1 VIDQGGQAGGLQS
14 RPQRR
19 LAMPS
24 TPRNPAADPAGQPPE
39 QQALQAALA
48 RLLAPVAQLA
58 VSRGLPF
65 AAVEEMLK
73 LAFVQAADAA
83 HPDLL
88 AHRKV
93 SRITTATGINRRE
106 VTRLT
111 QQAPRTAVHSR
122 SLANEVYAHW
132 LSDPAYRDPQGQ
144 PLVLP
149 RQGPAPS
156 FETLAQAITRD
167 VHPRSLLDELV
178 RLTFAHTD
186 VSADTVTAAASAVP
200 QGDRARMLDLLGG
213 NVGDHL
219 QAAVD
224 NVVDGSPKHFEQA
237 LFADGLSDETLAW
250 LREVVRAQWQA
261 VRLAVVPELETRLQA
276 DALAADVPTR
286 RWRLGLY
293 SYDQPAL
300 GPAPADPPAP
310 DTAPQRPRTRK
321 TLK

>member
-1 VIDQGGQAGGLQS
+1 MPDQ
-14 RPQRR
+14 
-19 LAMPS
+19 PS
-24 TPRNPAADPAGQPPE
+24 HPNADSTGPAAE

-58 VSRGLPF
+58 VARGLPF

-73 LAFVQAADAA
+73 LAFVQAAAAA

-111 QQAPRTAVHSR
+111 QQAPRTAAHSR

-132 LSDPAYRDPQGQ
+132 LSDPAYRDQAGR

-167 VHPRSLLDELV
+167 VHPRSLLDEMV
-178 RLTFAHTD
+178 RLTFAQTD
-186 VSADTVTAAASAVP
+186 ESADTVTAAASAVP
-200 QGDRARMLDLLGG
+200 RGDSARMLGLLGG

-219 QAAVD
+219 QAAVS
-224 NVVDGSPKHFEQA
+224 NVVDNASPGSPPHFEQA
-237 LFADGLSDETLAW
+237 LFADGLSDDTLAW

-276 DALAADVPTR
+276 DAQVPDAPTR

-293 SYDQPAL
+293 SYDQPTAVDPSATAATDA
-300 GPAPADPPAP
+300 PAPPAAAATQAAP
-310 DTAPQRPRTRK
+310 GPAPQRPRTRK
-321 TLK
+321 TPT

>member
-1 VIDQGGQAGGLQS
+1 MPDQ
-14 RPQRR
+14 
-19 LAMPS
+19 PS
-24 TPRNPAADPAGQPPE
+24 QPNADSTGPTAE
-39 QQALQAALA
+39 QQALQDALA

-58 VSRGLPF
+58 VSRGMPF

-111 QQAPRTAVHSR
+111 QQAPRTALHSR

-132 LSDPAYRDPQGQ
+132 LSDPVYRDRNGRPR
-144 PLVLP
+144 VLP

-156 FETLAQAITRD
+156 FESLAQAITRD
-167 VHPRSLLDELV
+167 VHPRSLLDEMV
-178 RLTFAHTD
+178 RLTFAQTD
-186 VSADTVTAAASAVP
+186 ADADTVTAAASAVP
-200 QGDRARMLDLLGG
+200 RGDSARMLALLGG

-224 NVVDGSPKHFEQA
+224 NVAGGGPRHFEQA
-237 LFADGLSDETLAW
+237 LFADGLSDETLSW

-261 VRLAVVPELETRLQA
+261 VRLAVVPELEARLQA
-276 DALAADVPTR
+276 DAQAPVAPTR

-293 SYDQPAL
+293 SYDQTAP
-300 GPAPADPPAP
+300 GPAPAATPAP
-310 DTAPQRPRTRK
+310 RAAPQRPHTRK
-321 TLK
+321 TSK

>member
-1 VIDQGGQAGGLQS
+1 
-14 RPQRR
+14 
-19 LAMPS
+19 MPS
-24 TPRNPAADPAGQPPE
+24 TPRSPTADTTGQATE
-39 QQALQAALA
+39 QQALQEALA

-58 VSRGLPF
+58 VARGLPF
-65 AAVEEMLK
+65 AAVDEMLK

-122 SLANEVYAHW
+122 SLASEVYAHW
-132 LSDPAYRDPQGQ
+132 LSDVAYRDPQGR
-144 PLVLP
+144 PRVLP

-156 FETLAQAITRD
+156 FESLAQAITRD
-167 VHPRSLLDELV
+167 VHPRSLLDEMV
-178 RLTFAHTD
+178 RLTYAQTD
-186 VSADTVTAAASAVP
+186 DSTDTVTAAPSAVP
-200 QGDRARMLDLLGG
+200 QGDSARMLALLGG

-224 NVVDGSPKHFEQA
+224 NVVADAGPGSPRHFEQA
-237 LFADGLSDETLAW
+237 LFADGLSEATMAW
-250 LREVVRAQWQA
+250 LRDVVRAQWQA
-261 VRLAVVPELETRLQA
+261 VRLAVVPALETRLQA
-276 DALAADVPTR
+276 DAQTPDAPAR

-293 SYDQPAL
+293 SYDEVT
-300 GPAPADPPAP
+300 APAAADAAPPAP
-310 DTAPQRPRTRK
+310 RSAPLRPRTRK

>member
-1 VIDQGGQAGGLQS
+1 
-14 RPQRR
+14 
-19 LAMPS
+19 MPS
-24 TPRNPAADPAGQPPE
+24 TPSDPPHDPSGPATE
-39 QQALQAALA
+39 QQALQEALA

-58 VSRGLPF
+58 VARGLPF

-73 LAFVQAADAA
+73 LAFVQAAAAA

-122 SLANEVYAHW
+122 SLASEVYAHW
-132 LSDPAYRDPQGQ
+132 LSDAAYRDPQGR
-144 PLVLP
+144 PLVLA

-156 FETLAQAITRD
+156 FESLAQAITRD
-167 VHPRSLLDELV
+167 VHPRSLLDEMV
-178 RLTFAHTD
+178 RLTYARID
-186 VSADTVTAAASAVP
+186 GSADTVTAAASAVP
-200 QGDRARMLDLLGG
+200 QADGARMLALLGS

-224 NVVDGSPKHFEQA
+224 NVAVKVGQGSPKHFEQA
-237 LFADGLSDETLAW
+237 LFADGLSDETTAW
-250 LREVVRAQWQA
+250 LREVARAQWQA
-261 VRLAVVPELETRLQA
+261 VRQAVVPELETRLLA
-276 DALAADVPTR
+276 DAQAQGAAGH

-293 SYDQPAL
+293 SYEEVVAAAPISPTAN
-300 GPAPADPPAP
+300 PAPAVVAQPA
-310 DTAPQRPRTRK
+310 DRAASLRARTRK
-321 TLK
+321 NPK